1 MRQTGAIIMD
11 GSAQAATARNS
22 DPAAHTGSEAERLLH
37 DQKRAFAEAGSPGA
51 TKRRAALERLE
62 KALLSNRAEIAR
74 AISEDFGHRSSDE
87 TELLELVP
95 SIKAIRHAKSHL
107 VRWMRPEKRRVALT
121 MQPAKAWV
129 EYQPVGV
136 IGIISPWNYPL
147 FLAASPLAD
156 ALAAGNR
163 AMIKPSELTPRFSE
177 LLQRVVGEAFDSSEV
192 AVVTG
197 GPDLAQAFSAL
208 PFDHLLFTGSTLIGR
223 KVMQAAAPN
232 LTPVTLELGGKSPVV
247 VCADYATD
255 KAARAIAFGKFVN
268 AGQTCI
274 APDYVLA
281 PAARAMELAEA
292 ILTEAKR
299 LYPRIADN
307 PDYTSLITD
316 RHYQRLTNAIEEARG
331 AGAKILSMAEDTAS
345 NSRKIPPTIV
355 VDPPR
360 DSLLMR
366 EEIFG
371 PVLPIVSSDSIEDA
385 LRIINEKDRPLA
397 LYVLTNSETNRRKIL
412 GRTISG
418 GVTLNGTILHVAQ
431 NDLPFGGVGP
441 SGMGAYHGF
450 DGFKRFS
457 HARAIHKVGF
467 MNGFERLAPPYG
479 KLQKMAVQFLLGR

>member
-1 MRQTGAIIMD
+1 MD
-11 GSAQAATARNS
+11 GSAQAATARIS
-22 DPAAHTGSEAERLLH
+22 HPPADSGSEAELLFQG
-37 DQKRAFAEAGSPGA
+37 QKQSFANAGAPGA
-51 TKRRAALERLE
+51 TRRHALLERLE
-62 KALLSNRAEIAR
+62 KALLSYRAEIAQ

-95 SIKAIRHAKSHL
+95 SIKAIRHAKGHL
-107 VRWMRPEKRRVALT
+107 VRWMRPEKRRVAFT

-129 EYQPVGV
+129 EYQPLGV
-136 IGIISPWNYPL
+136 VGIISPWNYPL

-163 AMIKPSELTPRFSE
+163 VMIKPSELTPRFSD
-177 LLQRVVGEAFDSSEV
+177 LFKGIITEAFDASDV

-197 GPDLAQAFSAL
+197 SPDVAAAFSSL
-208 PFDHLLFTGSTLIGR
+208 PFDHLLFTGSTSTGR
-223 KVMQAAAPN
+223 KVMQAAAAN

-247 VCADYATD
+247 VCADYSTE

-281 PAARAMELAEA
+281 PAWRAMELADA
-292 ILTEAKR
+292 ILAEAKR

-307 PDYTSLITD
+307 PDYTSMITD
-316 RHYQRLTNAIEEARG
+316 RHYQRLMDAVEDARS
-331 AGAKILSMAEDTAS
+331 AGATVLTIAEDSGS

-355 VDPPR
+355 IDPPR

-371 PVLPIVSSDSIEDA
+371 PVLPIVSSDSLEDA
-385 LRIINEKDRPLA
+385 LQVINDRDRPLA
-397 LYVLTNSETNRRKIL
+397 LYVLTNSESSRRKIL
-412 GRTISG
+412 GRTMSG
-418 GVTLNGTILHVAQ
+418 GVTLNGTLMHVAQ
-431 NDLPFGGVGP
+431 NDLPFGGIGP
-441 SGMGAYHGF
+441 SGMGAYHGH

-467 MNGFERLAPPYG
+467 INGFERLAPPYG
-479 KLQKMAVQFLLGR
+479 RLQKLAVNFLLGR

>member
-1 MRQTGAIIMD
+1 MD
-11 GSAQAATARNS
+11 GSAQAA
-22 DPAAHTGSEAERLLH
+22 AAHSLAAAPPAQPGTEAELLFEA
-37 DQKRAFAEAGSPGA
+37 QKRAFAAEGPPGA
-51 TKRRAALERLE
+51 TRRHALLERLE
-62 KALLSNRAEIAR
+62 KALLSYRGEIAR
-74 AISEDFGHRSSDE
+74 AISEDFGHRSSEE

-107 VRWMRPEKRRVALT
+107 VRWMRPERRRVAST

-129 EYQPVGV
+129 EYQPLGV

-177 LLQRVVGEAFDSSEV
+177 LLKGIVTEAFDPADV

-197 GPDLAQAFSAL
+197 GPDVAEAFSKL
-208 PFDHLLFTGSTLIGR
+208 PFDHLLFTGSTSIGR
-223 KVMQAAAPN
+223 KVMQAAAAN

-247 VCADYATD
+247 VCPDYPTD

-281 PAARAMELAEA
+281 PAARTMELAEA
-292 ILTEAKR
+292 ILAEAKR

-307 PDYTSLITD
+307 PDYTSIISD
-316 RHYQRLTNAIEEARG
+316 RHYQRLTNAIEEARN
-331 AGAKILSMAEDTAS
+331 AGAKVLSIAEDTAS

-355 VDPPR
+355 IDPPAN
-360 DSLLMR
+360 SLLMR

-371 PVLPIVSSDSIEDA
+371 PVLPIVPSDSLEDA
-385 LRIINEKDRPLA
+385 LRVINEKDRPLA
-397 LYVLTNSETNRRKIL
+397 LYVLTNSDAARRKIL
-412 GRTISG
+412 GHTISG
-418 GVTLNGTILHVAQ
+418 GVTLNGTLMHVAQ

-479 KLQKMAVQFLLGR
+479 KRQKMAVRFLLGR

>member
-1 MRQTGAIIMD
+1 MD
-11 GSAQAATARNS
+11 GSSAA
-22 DPAAHTGSEAERLLH
+22 AANVSSSGPRPHVDSGIASLFEA
-37 DQKRAFAEAGSPGA
+37 QKRAFAEAGTPGA
-51 TKRRAALERLE
+51 TKRHAALDKLE
-62 KALLSNRAEIAR
+62 KALLKNRAEIAR

-107 VRWMRPEKRRVALT
+107 LRWMRPEKRRVALT

-129 EYQPVGV
+129 EYQPLGV

-177 LLQRVVGEAFDSSEV
+177 LLQRILGERFDATEV

-197 GPDLAQAFSAL
+197 GPNVAEAFSRL
-208 PFDHLLFTGSTLIGR
+208 PFDHLLFTGSTSIGR
-223 KVMQAAAPN
+223 KVMQAAAAN

-247 VCADYATD
+247 VGADYPLD

-281 PAARAMELAEA
+281 PAARAMQLAEA
-292 ILTEAKR
+292 IIAEAKR
-299 LYPRIADN
+299 LYPSVADN
-307 PDYTSLITD
+307 PDYTSIVSD
-316 RHYQRLTNAIEEARG
+316 RHYQRLTNAIEEARA
-331 AGAKILSMAEDTAS
+331 AGATVMTSVEESGS
-345 NSRKIPPTIV
+345 NARKIAPTII

-360 DSLLMR
+360 DSLIMR

-385 LRIINEKDRPLA
+385 LRVINEKDRPLA
-397 LYVLTNSETNRRKIL
+397 LYVLSNRDAERRKIL

-418 GVTLNGTILHVAQ
+418 GVTLNGTLMHVAQ

-441 SGMGAYHGF
+441 SGTGSYHGF

-457 HARAIHKVGF
+457 HARAIHKIGF

-479 KLQKMAVQFLLGR
+479 RMQKMAVDFLLGR

>member
-1 MRQTGAIIMD
+1 MD
-11 GSAQAATARNS
+11 GSAEAATAGLS
-22 DPAAHTGSEAERLLH
+22 AAPVDAGSEAELLFQA
-37 DQKRAFAEAGSPGA
+37 QKRAFAAAGA
-51 TKRRAALERLE
+51 TGATRRRAVLERLE
-62 KALLSNRAEIAR
+62 KALLSYRAEIAR
-74 AISEDFGHRSSDE
+74 AISEDFGHRSTDE

-95 SIKAIRHAKSHL
+95 SIKAIRHARSHL
-107 VRWMRPEKRRVALT
+107 VRWMRPERRRVALT

-129 EYQPVGV
+129 EYQPLGI

-163 AMIKPSELTPRFSE
+163 AMIKPSELTPRFAE
-177 LLQRVVGEAFDSSEV
+177 LLKGIITEAFDAAEV
-192 AVVTG
+192 AVITG
-197 GPDLAQAFSAL
+197 GPDVAAAFSSL
-208 PFDHLLFTGSTLIGR
+208 PFDHLLFTGSTSIGR
-223 KVMQAAAPN
+223 KVMQAAAAN

-247 VCADYATD
+247 VCPDYPTG

-281 PAARAMELAEA
+281 PASRAMELAEA
-292 ILTEAKR
+292 ILAEAKR
-299 LYPRIADN
+299 LYPSIADN
-307 PDYTSLITD
+307 PDYTSIITD
-316 RHYQRLTNAIEEARG
+316 RHYQRLTKAIEEARA
-331 AGAKILSMAEDTAS
+331 AGATVLTNAEDIAS
-345 NSRKIPPTIV
+345 NSRKIAPTIV

-360 DSLLMR
+360 ESLLMR
-366 EEIFG
+366 EEVFG
-371 PVLPIVSSDSIEDA
+371 PVLPIISSNSVEDA
-385 LRIINEKDRPLA
+385 LRVINEKDRPLA
-397 LYVLTNSETNRRKIL
+397 LYVLTSSETSRRKIL

-441 SGMGAYHGF
+441 SGMGAYHGY

-479 KLQKMAVQFLLGR
+479 KLQKMAVNFLLGR

>member
-1 MRQTGAIIMD
+1 MD
-11 GSAQAATARNS
+11 GSAQAATAHTS
-22 DPAAHTGSEAERLLH
+22 ASVAPPPAGSEAELLFEA
-37 DQKRAFAEAGSPGA
+37 QKRAFAEAGPPGA
-51 TKRRAALERLE
+51 TRRHALLERLE
-62 KALLSNRAEIAR
+62 KALLSYRQEIAR
-74 AISEDFGHRSSDE
+74 AICEDFGHRSTDE

-107 VRWMRPEKRRVALT
+107 VRWMRPERRRVALT

-129 EYQPVGV
+129 EYQPLGI

-163 AMIKPSELTPRFSE
+163 VMVKPSELTPRFSE
-177 LLQRVVGEAFDSSEV
+177 AFKGIVTEGFDPADV

-197 GPDLAQAFSAL
+197 GPDVAEAFSKL
-208 PFDHLLFTGSTLIGR
+208 PFDHLLFTGSTSIGR

-232 LTPVTLELGGKSPVV
+232 LTPLTLELGGKSPVV
-247 VCADYATD
+247 VCPDYPTG

-292 ILTEAKR
+292 ILAEGKR

-307 PDYTSLITD
+307 PDYTSMITD
-316 RHYQRLTNAIEEARG
+316 RQYQRLTNAIEEARHT
-331 AGAKILSMAEDTAS
+331 GAKVLQIPEDTAS

-355 VDPPR
+355 IDPPR
-360 DSLLMR
+360 ESLLMR

-371 PVLPIVSSDSIEDA
+371 PVLPIVSADSLEDA
-385 LRIINEKDRPLA
+385 LRVINEKDRPLA
-397 LYVLTNSETNRRKIL
+397 LYLLTNSETNRRKIL

-418 GVTLNGTILHVAQ
+418 GVTLNGTLLHVAQ

-441 SGMGAYHGF
+441 SGMGAYHGY

-479 KLQKMAVQFLLGR
+479 KLQKMAVSFLIGRG

>member
-1 MRQTGAIIMD
+1 MD
-11 GSAQAATARNS
+11 GSAEAASPRLS
-22 DPAAHTGSEAERLLH
+22 AAPVDAGSEAPLLFH
-37 DQKRAFAEAGSPGA
+37 AQKQAFAAAGAPGA
-51 TKRRAALERLE
+51 TRRRALLERLE
-62 KALLSNRAEIAR
+62 KALLSYRAEIAR

-95 SIKAIRHAKSHL
+95 SIKAIRHARSHL
-107 VRWMRPEKRRVALT
+107 VRWMRPERRRVALT
-121 MQPAKAWV
+121 MQPARAWV
-129 EYQPVGV
+129 EYQPLGV

-156 ALAAGNR
+156 AIAAGNR
-163 AMIKPSELTPRFSE
+163 AMIKPSELTPRFAE
-177 LLQRVVGEAFDSSEV
+177 LLKGIITEAFDAADV
-192 AVVTG
+192 AVITG
-197 GPDLAQAFSAL
+197 GPDVAEAFSRL
-208 PFDHLLFTGSTLIGR
+208 PFDHLLFTGSTSTGR
-223 KVMQAAAPN
+223 KVMQAAADN

-247 VCADYATD
+247 VCPDYPID

-281 PAARAMELAEA
+281 PASRAMQLADA

-299 LYPRIADN
+299 LYPGIADN
-307 PDYTSLITD
+307 PDYTSIITD
-316 RHYQRLTNAIEEARG
+316 RHYQRLTNAIEEARA
-331 AGAKILSMAEDTAS
+331 AGATVLTIAEDKAS

-360 DSLLMR
+360 ESLLMR

-371 PVLPIVSSDSIEDA
+371 PVLPIVSSDSLEDA
-385 LRIINEKDRPLA
+385 LRVINEKDRPLA
-397 LYVLTNSETNRRKIL
+397 LYVLTNSEASRRKVL
-412 GRTISG
+412 SRTISG
-418 GVTLNGTILHVAQ
+418 GVTLNGTLMHVAQ

-441 SGMGAYHGF
+441 SGMGAYHGL

-479 KLQKMAVQFLLGR
+479 KLQKMAVNFLLGR

>member
-1 MRQTGAIIMD
+1 MD
-11 GSAQAATARNS
+11 GSAQAATAQTFA
-22 DPAAHTGSEAERLLH
+22 PAQPAHAGNEAELLFQA
-37 DQKRAFAEAGSPGA
+37 QKRAFAEGGPPGA
-51 TKRRAALERLE
+51 TRRHALLERLE
-62 KALLSNRAEIAR
+62 KALLSYRAEIAQ

-95 SIKAIRHAKSHL
+95 AIKAIRHAKSHL

-129 EYQPVGV
+129 EYQPLGV

-163 AMIKPSELTPRFSE
+163 VMLKPSELTPRFSE
-177 LLQRVVGEAFDSSEV
+177 LLKGIVTEAFDPADV

-197 GPDLAQAFSAL
+197 GPDVAASFSAL
-208 PFDHLLFTGSTLIGR
+208 PFDHLLFTGSTSIGR
-223 KVMQAAAPN
+223 TVMQAAAAN

-247 VCADYATD
+247 VCPDYSTE

-292 ILTEAKR
+292 ILAEAKE
-299 LYPRIADN
+299 LYPRISDN
-307 PDYTSLITD
+307 PDYTSIISD
-316 RHYQRLTNAIEEARG
+316 PHYHRLTNAIEEARS
-331 AGAKILSMAEDTAS
+331 AGATVLTIAEDTPS

-355 VDPPR
+355 LDPPR
-360 DSLLMR
+360 ESLLMR

-371 PVLPIVSSDSIEDA
+371 PVLPIVSSDSLEDA
-385 LRIINEKDRPLA
+385 LRIINDKDRPLA
-397 LYVLTNSETNRRKIL
+397 LYVLTNSEASRRKIL

-418 GVTLNGTILHVAQ
+418 GVTLNGTLMHVAQ

-441 SGMGAYHGF
+441 SGMGAYHGY

-479 KLQKMAVQFLLGR
+479 RLQKMAVSFLLGW

>member
-1 MRQTGAIIMD
+1 MD
-11 GSAQAATARNS
+11 GSAQAATARIS
-22 DPAAHTGSEAERLLH
+22 GPPASASSEAELLFQA
-37 DQKRAFAEAGSPGA
+37 QKQSFADAGTPGA
-51 TKRRAALERLE
+51 TRRHALLERLE
-62 KALLSNRAEIAR
+62 KALLSYRAEIAQ

-95 SIKAIRHAKSHL
+95 SIKAIRHAKGHL
-107 VRWMRPEKRRVALT
+107 VRWMRPERRRVALT

-129 EYQPVGV
+129 EYQPLGV

-147 FLAASPLAD
+147 FLAASPLSD

-163 AMIKPSELTPRFSE
+163 VMIKPSELTPRFSE
-177 LLQRVVGEAFDSSEV
+177 LFKGIIAEAFDPGDV

-197 GPDLAQAFSAL
+197 GPDVAEAFSRL
-208 PFDHLLFTGSTLIGR
+208 PFDHLLFTGSTSIGR
-223 KVMQAAAPN
+223 KVMQAAANN

-247 VCADYATD
+247 VCPDYPTG
-255 KAARAIAFGKFVN
+255 KAARAIAFGKFLN

-281 PAARAMELAEA
+281 PASRAMELAEA
-292 ILTEAKR
+292 ILAEAKR
-299 LYPRIADN
+299 LYPSIADN
-307 PDYTSLITD
+307 PDYTSIVTD
-316 RHYQRLTNAIEEARG
+316 RHYQRLTNAIEEARS
-331 AGAKILSMAEDTAS
+331 AGATVLTIAEDKAS
-345 NSRKIPPTIV
+345 NSRKIAPTIV

-360 DSLLMR
+360 ESLLMR

-371 PVLPIVSSDSIEDA
+371 PVLPIVSSDSLEDA
-385 LRIINEKDRPLA
+385 LRVINEKDRPLA
-397 LYVLTNSETNRRKIL
+397 LYVLTNSEASRRKIL

-431 NDLPFGGVGP
+431 NDLPFGGVGA

-467 MNGFERLAPPYG
+467 MNGFDRLAPPYG
-479 KLQKMAVQFLLGR
+479 KLQKMAVNFLLGR

>member
-1 MRQTGAIIMD
+1 MD
-11 GSAQAATARNS
+11 GSAEAATAGLS
-22 DPAAHTGSEAERLLH
+22 AAPVNAGSEAELLFQA
-37 DQKRAFAEAGSPGA
+37 QKRAFDAAGA
-51 TKRRAALERLE
+51 TGATRRRALLERLE
-62 KALLSNRAEIAR
+62 KALLSYRVETAR

-87 TELLELVP
+87 TELLELIP
-95 SIKAIRHAKSHL
+95 SIKAIRHARSH
-107 VRWMRPEKRRVALT
+107 VVAWMRPERRRVALT

-129 EYQPVGV
+129 EFQPLGI

-177 LLQRVVGEAFDSSEV
+177 LLKGIITEAFDPTDV

-197 GPDLAQAFSAL
+197 GTDVAEAFSSL
-208 PFDHLLFTGSTLIGR
+208 PFDHLLFTGSTSTGR
-223 KVMQAAAPN
+223 KVMQAAAAN

-247 VCADYATD
+247 VCPDYPIN

-281 PAARAMELAEA
+281 PASRAMELAEA
-292 ILTEAKR
+292 ILVEAKR
-299 LYPRIADN
+299 LYPRISDN
-307 PDYTSLITD
+307 PDYTSIITD
-316 RHYQRLTNAIEEARG
+316 RHYQRLTNAIEEART
-331 AGAKILSMAEDTAS
+331 AGATVLTIAEDTPS
-345 NSRKIPPTIV
+345 NSRKIAPTIV

-360 DSLLMR
+360 ESLLMR

-371 PVLPIVSSDSIEDA
+371 PVLPIVSSDSLEDA
-385 LRIINEKDRPLA
+385 LRVINEKDRPLA
-397 LYVLTNSETNRRKIL
+397 LYVLTNSEASRRKIL
-412 GRTISG
+412 SRTISG

-441 SGMGAYHGF
+441 SGMGAYHGY

-479 KLQKMAVQFLLGR
+479 RLQKMAVNFLLGR

>member
-1 MRQTGAIIMD
+1 MA
-11 GSAQAATARNS
+11 GSAQAATALAS
-22 DPAAHTGSEAERLLH
+22 HPPGSADSEAELLFQA
-37 DQKRAFAEAGSPGA
+37 QKAAFAAAGAPGA
-51 TKRRAALERLE
+51 TRRRALLERLE
-62 KALLSNRAEIAR
+62 KALLSYRAEIAQ
-74 AISEDFGHRSSDE
+74 AISEDFGHRSRDE

-107 VRWMRPEKRRVALT
+107 VAWMRPERRRVALT

-129 EYQPVGV
+129 EYQPLGI

-163 AMIKPSELTPRFSE
+163 AMIKPSELTPRFSD
-177 LLQRVVGEAFDSSEV
+177 LLKGIVIEAFDPADV

-197 GPDLAQAFSAL
+197 GPDVAEAFSTL
-208 PFDHLLFTGSTLIGR
+208 PFDHLLFTGSTAIGR
-223 KVMQAAAPN
+223 KVMQAAAAN

-247 VCADYATD
+247 VCPDYPTG

-281 PAARAMELAEA
+281 PASRAMELAEA
-292 ILTEAKR
+292 ILAEAKR
-299 LYPRIADN
+299 LYPRISDN
-307 PDYTSLITD
+307 PDYTSIITD
-316 RHYQRLTNAIEEARG
+316 RHYQRLTNAVEEARG
-331 AGAKILSMAEDTAS
+331 AGAKILQVAEDTAS
-345 NSRKIPPTIV
+345 NNRKIPPTIV
-355 VDPPR
+355 IDPPR
-360 DSLLMR
+360 ESLLMR

-371 PVLPIVSSDSIEDA
+371 PVLPIVSSDSLEDA
-385 LRIINEKDRPLA
+385 LRLINEKERPLA
-397 LYVLTNSETNRRKIL
+397 LYVLTNSDANRRKIL

-479 KLQKMAVQFLLGR
+479 KLQKMAVDFLLGRG

>member
-1 MRQTGAIIMD
+1 MD
-11 GSAQAATARNS
+11 GSIEAATAPIS
-22 DPAAHTGSEAERLLH
+22 ASFPPPLAGSEAELLFEA
-37 DQKRAFAEAGSPGA
+37 QKRAFAEDGAPGA
-51 TKRRAALERLE
+51 TRRHSLLERLE
-62 KALLSNRAEIAR
+62 KALLSYRAEIAQ

-87 TELLELVP
+87 TELLEFVP

-107 VRWMRPEKRRVALT
+107 VRWMRPERRRVALT

-129 EYQPVGV
+129 EYQPLGV
-136 IGIISPWNYPL
+136 VGIISPWNYPL

-163 AMIKPSELTPRFSE
+163 VMLKPSELTPRFSE
-177 LLQRVVGEAFDSSEV
+177 LLKGIVTEAFDPADV

-197 GPDLAQAFSAL
+197 GPDVAASFSAL
-208 PFDHLLFTGSTLIGR
+208 PFDHLLFTGSTAIGR
-223 KVMQAAAPN
+223 KVMQAAAAN

-247 VCADYATD
+247 VCPDYSTE

-281 PAARAMELAEA
+281 PAAHAMELAEA
-292 ILTEAKR
+292 ILAEAKR
-299 LYPRIADN
+299 LYPSISDN
-307 PDYTSLITD
+307 PDYTAIISD
-316 RHYQRLTNAIEEARG
+316 RHYQRLTNAIEEARN
-331 AGAKILSMAEDTAS
+331 AGAQVLTIAEEAAS
-345 NSRKIPPTIV
+345 NSRKIPPTII

-371 PVLPIVSSDSIEDA
+371 PVLPIVSSDSLEDA
-385 LRIINEKDRPLA
+385 LRVINERERPLA
-397 LYVLTNSETNRRKIL
+397 LYVLTNSEANRRKIL

-418 GVTLNGTILHVAQ
+418 GVTLNGTLMHVAQ

-441 SGMGAYHGF
+441 SGMGAYHGL

-457 HARAIHKVGF
+457 HARAIHRVGF

-479 KLQKMAVQFLLGR
+479 KLQKMAVNFLLGR

>member
-1 MRQTGAIIMD
+1 MD
-11 GSAQAATARNS
+11 GSAHAATARTFA
-22 DPAAHTGSEAERLLH
+22 PALPAHSGGEAELLFQA
-37 DQKRAFAEAGSPGA
+37 QKRAFAEAGSPGA
-51 TKRRAALERLE
+51 TRRRALLERLE
-62 KALLSNRAEIAR
+62 KALLSYRAEISQV
-74 AISEDFGHRSSDE
+74 ISEDFGHRSSDE

-95 SIKAIRHAKSHL
+95 SIKAIRHAKSHV
-107 VRWMRPEKRRVALT
+107 VRWMHPEKRRVAFT

-129 EYQPVGV
+129 EYQPLGV
-136 IGIISPWNYPL
+136 VGIISPWNYPL

-163 AMIKPSELTPRFSE
+163 VMIKPSELTPRFSE
-177 LLQRVVGEAFDSSEV
+177 LLKGIVTEAFDPGDV

-197 GPDLAQAFSAL
+197 GPDVAEAFSKL
-208 PFDHLLFTGSTLIGR
+208 PFDHLLFTGSTSIGR
-223 KVMQAAAPN
+223 KVMQAAAAN

-247 VCADYATD
+247 VCPDYPTD

-281 PAARAMELAEA
+281 PASRAMELAEA

-299 LYPRIADN
+299 LYPDIADN
-307 PDYTSLITD
+307 PDYTSIITD
-316 RHYQRLTNAIEEARG
+316 RHYQRLTGAIEEARS
-331 AGAKILSMAEDTAS
+331 AGATVLTISEDSGT
-345 NSRKIPPTIV
+345 NSRKIAPTIV
-355 VDPPR
+355 IDPPR
-360 DSLLMR
+360 ESLLMR

-371 PVLPIVSSDSIEDA
+371 PVLPIVSSDSLEDA
-385 LRIINEKDRPLA
+385 LHIINAKDRPLA
-397 LYVLTNSETNRRKIL
+397 LYVLTNSDASRRKIL

-479 KLQKMAVQFLLGR
+479 RLQKMAVGFLLGRG

>member
-1 MRQTGAIIMD
+1 MD
-11 GSAQAATARNS
+11 GSAEATTAGLSAAPVNA
-22 DPAAHTGSEAERLLH
+22 GSEAELLF
-37 DQKRAFAEAGSPGA
+37 QAQRQAFAAAGA
-51 TKRRAALERLE
+51 TGATRRRALLERLE
-62 KALLSNRAEIAR
+62 KALLSYRAEIAR

-107 VRWMRPEKRRVALT
+107 VRWMRPERRRVALT

-129 EYQPVGV
+129 EYQPLGI

-177 LLQRVVGEAFDSSEV
+177 LLKGIVTEAFDPADV

-197 GPDLAQAFSAL
+197 GADVAEAFSRL
-208 PFDHLLFTGSTLIGR
+208 PFDHLLFTGSTSIGR
-223 KVMQAAAPN
+223 KVMQAAADN

-247 VCADYATD
+247 VCSDYSID

-281 PAARAMELAEA
+281 PASRAMELADA

-299 LYPRIADN
+299 LYPRISDN
-307 PDYTSLITD
+307 PDYTSIVTD
-316 RHYQRLTNAIEEARG
+316 RHYQRLTNAVEEART
-331 AGAKILSMAEDTAS
+331 AGATVLTIAEDKAS
-345 NSRKIPPTIV
+345 NSRKIAPTIV

-371 PVLPIVSSDSIEDA
+371 PVLPIVSSDSLEDA
-385 LRIINEKDRPLA
+385 LGVINEKDRPLA
-397 LYVLTNSETNRRKIL
+397 LYVLTNSDASRRKIL

-431 NDLPFGGVGP
+431 NDLPFGGVGA
-441 SGMGAYHGF
+441 SGMGAYHGY

-467 MNGFERLAPPYG
+467 MSGFERLAPPYG
-479 KLQKMAVQFLLGR
+479 KLQKMAVNFLLGR

>member
-1 MRQTGAIIMD
+1 MD
-11 GSAQAATARNS
+11 GSTAAAANVSAPGSGPHAGSDLQAIFQA
-22 DPAAHTGSEAERLLH
+22 
-37 DQKRAFAEAGSPGA
+37 QKRAFAEAGTPGA
-51 TKRRAALERLE
+51 TKRHAALDKLE
-62 KALLSNRAEIAR
+62 KALLKNRAEIAR

-107 VRWMRPEKRRVALT
+107 VRWMRPERRRVALT
-121 MQPAKAWV
+121 MQPAKALV
-129 EYQPVGV
+129 EYQPLGV

-177 LLQRVVGEAFDSSEV
+177 LLQRILGEAFDATEV

-197 GPDLAQAFSAL
+197 GPEVAEAFSRL
-208 PFDHLLFTGSTLIGR
+208 PFDHLLFTGSTSIGR
-223 KVMQAAAPN
+223 KVMQAAAAN

-247 VCADYATD
+247 VGADYPTD

-281 PAARAMELAEA
+281 PASRAMQLAEA
-292 ILTEAKR
+292 IIAEAKR
-299 LYPRIADN
+299 LYPRVADN
-307 PDYTSLITD
+307 PDYTSIVSD
-316 RHYQRLTNAIEEARG
+316 RHYQRLTNAIEEARA
-331 AGAKILSMAEDTAS
+331 AGATIMTSVEESGS
-345 NSRKIPPTIV
+345 NARKIAPTII

-360 DSLLMR
+360 DSLIMR

-371 PVLPIVSSDSIEDA
+371 PVLPIISSDSVDDA

-397 LYVLTNSETNRRKIL
+397 LYVLSNSDAERRKIL

-418 GVTLNGTILHVAQ
+418 GVTLNGTLMHVAQ

-441 SGMGAYHGF
+441 SGTGAYHGF

-479 KLQKMAVQFLLGR
+479 RMQKMAVDFLLGR

>member
-1 MRQTGAIIMD
+1 MD
-11 GSAQAATARNS
+11 GSPPAATARIS
-22 DPAAHTGSEAERLLH
+22 DPPASAGSEAGLLFQA
-37 DQKRAFAEAGSPGA
+37 QKQSFAEAGTPGA
-51 TKRRAALERLE
+51 TRRHALLERLE
-62 KALLSNRAEIAR
+62 KALLSYRAEIAQ

-95 SIKAIRHAKSHL
+95 SIKAIRHAKGHL
-107 VRWMRPEKRRVALT
+107 VRWMRPERRRVVLT

-129 EYQPVGV
+129 EYQPLGV

-177 LLQRVVGEAFDSSEV
+177 LFKGIITEAFDPTDV

-197 GPDLAQAFSAL
+197 GPDVAEAFSRL
-208 PFDHLLFTGSTLIGR
+208 SFDHLIFTGSTSIGR
-223 KVMQAAAPN
+223 KVMQAAAAN

-247 VCADYATD
+247 VCPDYPTG

-281 PAARAMELAEA
+281 PASRAMELAEA
-292 ILTEAKR
+292 ILAEAKR
-299 LYPRIADN
+299 LYPDIADN
-307 PDYTSLITD
+307 PDYTSIITD
-316 RHYQRLTNAIEEARG
+316 RHYQRLTNAIEEARS
-331 AGAKILSMAEDTAS
+331 AGATILTIAEESLS
-345 NSRKIPPTIV
+345 NTRKIPPTIV
-355 VDPPR
+355 IDPPR
-360 DSLLMR
+360 GSLLMR

-371 PVLPIVSSDSIEDA
+371 PVLPIVSSDSLEDA
-385 LRIINEKDRPLA
+385 LRIINERDRPLA
-397 LYVLTNSETNRRKIL
+397 LYVLTNSEASSRKIL

-441 SGMGAYHGF
+441 SGMGAYHGY

-467 MNGFERLAPPYG
+467 INGFERLAPPYG
-479 KLQKMAVQFLLGR
+479 RLQKMAVDFLLGR

>member
-1 MRQTGAIIMD
+1 MD
-11 GSAQAATARNS
+11 GSAKAASPGLSAA
-22 DPAAHTGSEAERLLH
+22 PANPGSEAELLFH
-37 DQKRAFAEAGSPGA
+37 AQKQASAAASAPGA
-51 TKRRAALERLE
+51 TRRRVLLERLE
-62 KALLSNRAEIAR
+62 KALLSYRAEIAR
-74 AISEDFGHRSSDE
+74 AISEDFGHRSGDE

-129 EYQPVGV
+129 EHQPLGV

-177 LLQRVVGEAFDSSEV
+177 LLKGIITEAFDPTDV
-192 AVVTG
+192 AVATG
-197 GPDLAQAFSAL
+197 GPDVAEAFSRL
-208 PFDHLLFTGSTLIGR
+208 PFDHLLFTGSTSRGR
-223 KVMQAAAPN
+223 KVMQAAAAN
-232 LTPVTLELGGKSPVV
+232 LTPVTLELGGKSPVIV
-247 VCADYATD
+247 YPDYPID

-281 PAARAMELAEA
+281 PASRTMKLAEA
-292 ILTEAKR
+292 ILAEAKR

-307 PDYTSLITD
+307 PDYTSIITD
-316 RHYQRLTNAIEEARG
+316 RHLQRLTNAIEEARG
-331 AGAKILSMAEDTAS
+331 AGATVLTIAEDSTS

-355 VDPPR
+355 IDPPR

-371 PVLPIVSSDSIEDA
+371 PVLPIVSSDSLEDA
-385 LRIINEKDRPLA
+385 LRVINEKDRPLA
-397 LYVLTNSETNRRKIL
+397 LYVLTNSEASRRKIL
-412 GRTISG
+412 SRTISG

-441 SGMGAYHGF
+441 SGMGAYHGY

-479 KLQKMAVQFLLGR
+479 KLQKMAVNFLLGR

>member
-1 MRQTGAIIMD
+1 MD
-11 GSAQAATARNS
+11 GSAQAATAHTS
-22 DPAAHTGSEAERLLH
+22 ASVPPPPAGSEAELLFEA
-37 DQKRAFAEAGSPGA
+37 QKRAFAEEGPPGA
-51 TKRRAALERLE
+51 TRRHALLERLE
-62 KALLSNRAEIAR
+62 KALLSYRTDIAQ
-74 AISEDFGHRSSDE
+74 AISEDFGHRSTDE

-95 SIKAIRHAKSHL
+95 SIKAIRHAKTHL
-107 VRWMRPEKRRVALT
+107 VRWMRPERRRVALT

-129 EYQPVGV
+129 EYQPLGI

-177 LLQRVVGEAFDSSEV
+177 VFKGIVTEAFDPADV

-197 GPDLAQAFSAL
+197 GPDVAEAFSKL
-208 PFDHLLFTGSTLIGR
+208 PFDHLLFTGSTSTGR
-223 KVMQAAAPN
+223 KIMQAAAPN
-232 LTPVTLELGGKSPVV
+232 LTPLTLELGGKSPVV
-247 VCADYATD
+247 VCPDYRTD

-292 ILTEAKR
+292 ILAEAKR

-307 PDYTSLITD
+307 PDYTSIISD
-316 RHYQRLTNAIEEARG
+316 RHYQRLTAAIEEARD
-331 AGAKILSMAEDTAS
+331 AGVKVLQIAEDTAS

-355 VDPPR
+355 IDPPR
-360 DSLLMR
+360 ESLLMR

-371 PVLPIVSSDSIEDA
+371 PVLPIISADSLEDA
-385 LRIINEKDRPLA
+385 LRVINEKDRPLA
-397 LYVLTNSETNRRKIL
+397 LYLLTNSETNRRKIL

-418 GVTLNGTILHVAQ
+418 GVTLNGTLMHVAQ

-441 SGMGAYHGF
+441 SGMGAYHGY

-467 MNGFERLAPPYG
+467 MNAFERLAPPYG
-479 KLQKMAVQFLLGR
+479 KLQKMAVQFLLGRG

>member
-1 MRQTGAIIMD
+1 MD
-11 GSAQAATARNS
+11 GSAQAA
-22 DPAAHTGSEAERLLH
+22 AAHSVASAPPAHPGSEAELLFEA
-37 DQKRAFAEAGSPGA
+37 QRRAFAAEGPPGA
-51 TKRRAALERLE
+51 TRRHSLLERLE
-62 KALLSNRAEIAR
+62 KALLSYRAEIAQ

-107 VRWMRPEKRRVALT
+107 VRWMRPERRRVALT

-129 EYQPVGV
+129 EYQPLGM

-177 LLQRVVGEAFDSSEV
+177 LLKGILTEAFDPADV
-192 AVVTG
+192 AVITG
-197 GPDLAQAFSAL
+197 GPDVAEAFSKL
-208 PFDHLLFTGSTLIGR
+208 PFDHLLFTGSTSIGR
-223 KVMQAAAPN
+223 KVMQAAAAN

-247 VCADYATD
+247 VCPDYPTE

-281 PAARAMELAEA
+281 PAARAMELADA
-292 ILTEAKR
+292 ILAEAKR

-307 PDYTSLITD
+307 PDYTSIITD
-316 RHYQRLTNAIEEARG
+316 RHYQRLTNAIEEAREGG
-331 AGAKILSMAEDTAS
+331 ATVLSIAEETAS

-355 VDPPR
+355 IDPPAN
-360 DSLLMR
+360 SLLMR

-371 PVLPIVSSDSIEDA
+371 PVLPIVSSDSLDDA
-385 LRIINEKDRPLA
+385 LRIINDKDRPLA

-412 GRTISG
+412 ERTISG
-418 GVTLNGTILHVAQ
+418 GVTLNGTLMHVAQ

-479 KLQKMAVQFLLGR
+479 RLQKMAVSFLLGR

>member
-1 MRQTGAIIMD
+1 MD

-197 GPDLAQAFSAL
+197 GPDVAQAFSAL

-247 VCADYATD
+247 VCLLASSSMPGKPASRRTMCSHLRR
-255 KAARAIAFGKFVN
+255 ARWSWRKRSSPRRSGFI
-268 AGQTCI
+268 
-274 APDYVLA
+274 
-281 PAARAMELAEA
+281 RA
-292 ILTEAKR
+292 
-299 LYPRIADN
+299 
-307 PDYTSLITD
+307 S
-316 RHYQRLTNAIEEARG
+316 
-331 AGAKILSMAEDTAS
+331 
-345 NSRKIPPTIV
+345 
-355 VDPPR
+355 
-360 DSLLMR
+360 
-366 EEIFG
+366 
-371 PVLPIVSSDSIEDA
+371 
-385 LRIINEKDRPLA
+385 RIIPITPRSSPTGITS
-397 LYVLTNSETNRRKIL
+397 V
-412 GRTISG
+412 
-418 GVTLNGTILHVAQ
+418 
-431 NDLPFGGVGP
+431 
-441 SGMGAYHGF
+441 
-450 DGFKRFS
+450 
-457 HARAIHKVGF
+457 
-467 MNGFERLAPPYG
+467 
-479 KLQKMAVQFLLGR
+479 

>member
-1 MRQTGAIIMD
+1 MN
-11 GSAQAATARNS
+11 GSAQAA
-22 DPAAHTGSEAERLLH
+22 AAHIFSSAPPAQPGTEAELLFEA
-37 DQKRAFAEAGSPGA
+37 QKRAFAAEGPPGA
-51 TKRRAALERLE
+51 TRRHALLERLE
-62 KALLSNRAEIAR
+62 KALLSYRAEIAR

-107 VRWMRPEKRRVALT
+107 VRWMRPERRRVALT
-121 MQPAKAWV
+121 MQPAQAWV
-129 EYQPVGV
+129 EYQPLGV
-136 IGIISPWNYPL
+136 IGMISPWNYPL

-163 AMIKPSELTPRFSE
+163 VMIKPSELTPRFSD
-177 LLQRVVGEAFDSSEV
+177 LLKGIVTEAFDPADV

-197 GPDLAQAFSAL
+197 GPDIAEAFGKL
-208 PFDHLLFTGSTLIGR
+208 PFDHLLFTGSTSIGR
-223 KVMQAAAPN
+223 KVMQAAAAN

-247 VCADYATD
+247 VCPDYPTE

-281 PAARAMELAEA
+281 PAARAMELADA
-292 ILTEAKR
+292 ILAEAKR
-299 LYPRIADN
+299 LYPDIADN
-307 PDYTSLITD
+307 PDYTSIITD
-316 RHYQRLTNAIEEARG
+316 RHFQRLTNAIDEARG
-331 AGAKILSMAEDTAS
+331 AGAKVLSTAEDTAS
-345 NSRKIPPTIV
+345 NSRKISPTIV
-355 VDPPR
+355 LDPPAN
-360 DSLLMR
+360 SLLMR

-371 PVLPIVSSDSIEDA
+371 PVLPIVSSDSLDDA

-412 GRTISG
+412 GQTISG

-441 SGMGAYHGF
+441 SGIGAYHGF

-479 KLQKMAVQFLLGR
+479 KLQKMAVKFLLGR

>member
-1 MRQTGAIIMD
+1 MD
-11 GSAQAATARNS
+11 GSAEAATARIS
-22 DPAAHTGSEAERLLH
+22 DPPASAGSEAELLFQA
-37 DQKRAFAEAGSPGA
+37 QKAAFAEAGAPGA
-51 TKRRAALERLE
+51 TRRHALLERLE
-62 KALLSNRAEIAR
+62 KALLSYRAEIAQ
-74 AISEDFGHRSSDE
+74 AISEDFGHRSSNE

-95 SIKAIRHAKSHL
+95 SIKAIRHAKSHV
-107 VRWMRPEKRRVALT
+107 VRWMRPEKRRVAFT

-129 EYQPVGV
+129 EYQPLGV
-136 IGIISPWNYPL
+136 VGIISPWNYPL

-163 AMIKPSELTPRFSE
+163 VMIKPSELTPRFSE
-177 LLQRVVGEAFDSSEV
+177 LLKGIITEAFDPADV

-197 GPDLAQAFSAL
+197 GPDVAAAFSAL
-208 PFDHLLFTGSTLIGR
+208 PFDHLLFTGSTSIGR
-223 KVMQAAAPN
+223 KVMQAAAAN
-232 LTPVTLELGGKSPVV
+232 LTPVTLELGGKSPVIV
-247 VCADYATD
+247 SPDYPTR

-274 APDYVLA
+274 APDYVIA
-281 PAARAMELAEA
+281 PASGAMELAEA
-292 ILTEAKR
+292 ILAEAKR

-307 PDYTSLITD
+307 PDYTSIISD
-316 RHYQRLTNAIEEARG
+316 RHYRRLSNAIEEARG
-331 AGAKILSMAEDTAS
+331 AGARILTIAEDTAS

-360 DSLLMR
+360 ESLLMR

-371 PVLPIVSSDSIEDA
+371 PVLPIVSSDSLDDA
-385 LRIINEKDRPLA
+385 LRIINDKDRPLA
-397 LYVLTNSETNRRKIL
+397 LYVLTNSGTNYRKIL

-441 SGMGAYHGF
+441 SGMGAYHGH

-479 KLQKMAVQFLLGR
+479 KLQKMAVDFLLGR